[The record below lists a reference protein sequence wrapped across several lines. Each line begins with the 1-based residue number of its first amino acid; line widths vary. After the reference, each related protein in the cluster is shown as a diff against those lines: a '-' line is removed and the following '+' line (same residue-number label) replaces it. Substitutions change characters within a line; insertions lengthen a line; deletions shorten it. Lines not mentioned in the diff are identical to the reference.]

1 MSDVS
6 QSGTDRGVADPRA
19 ADSAADPRTTR
30 GADLAAAASGLIP
43 LPTRFL
49 EKVWGTGDLLP
60 WFPTSDKKIGEV
72 WFEADL
78 PLLVKF
84 VFTSERLSVQVHP
97 NDDFAAKHENS
108 RGKTEMWYVMRAD
121 PGARL
126 AIGFRETITRER
138 LREASVSGEIEQ
150 LLNWIDVQAGD
161 AFFLP
166 AGTVHAIGGG
176 LALCEVQQ
184 NSDIT
189 YRLYDYGRPREL
201 HLDKAIQVA
210 NTEAGTAKSLMLPID
225 CQYFHTEL
233 ARTTSNLL
241 YKPESQRFH
250 VVIFLSGDGTIG
262 GHPFREGEAWLI
274 LPGAKPFHIVPLNP
288 VKFLRT
294 WVP

>member
-1 MSDVS
+1 M
-6 QSGTDRGVADPRA
+6 P
-19 ADSAADPRTTR
+19 DSRPTR
-30 GADLAAAASGLIP
+30 

-49 EKVWGTGDLLP
+49 EKVWGSPDLAP
-60 WFPTSDKKIGEV
+60 WYSSTDKKIGEV

-97 NDDFAAKHENS
+97 NDEFAAAHENS
-108 RGKTEMWYVMRAD
+108 RGKTEMWYVMRAE
-121 PGARL
+121 PGAKL
-126 AIGFRETITRER
+126 AIGFRDAITPER
-138 LREASVSGEIEQ
+138 LRAASLSGEIER
-150 LLNWIDVQAGD
+150 LLNWIEVQAGD
-161 AFFLP
+161 AFFIP

-184 NSDIT
+184 HSDIT

-210 NTEAGTAKSLMLPID
+210 LTNASSPKPLMLPID

-233 ARTTSNLL
+233 ARTTSSLL
-241 YKPESQRFH
+241 YKPEPQRFH
-250 VVIFLSGDGTIG
+250 MVIFVSGMGTIAG
-262 GHPFREGEAWLI
+262 QAFREGEAWLVPAGGEPFEI
-274 LPGAKPFHIVPLNP
+274 EPGEPT
-288 VKFLRT
+288 KFLRT

>member
-1 MSDVS
+1 MPDNKPV
-6 QSGTDRGVADPRA
+6 R
-19 ADSAADPRTTR
+19 
-30 GADLAAAASGLIP
+30 

-49 EKVWGTGDLLP
+49 EKVWGTTDLAP
-60 WFPTSDKKIGEV
+60 WYPSTDKKIGEV

-97 NDDFAAKHENS
+97 NDEFAGANENS

-121 PGARL
+121 PGAKL
-126 AIGFRETITRER
+126 AIGFREAITPER
-138 LREASVSGEIEQ
+138 LREASLSGEIEK
-150 LLNWIDVQAGD
+150 LLNWIEVQAGD
-161 AFFLP
+161 AFFIP

-184 NSDIT
+184 HSDIT

-210 NTEAGTAKSLMLPID
+210 FTDAASPKSQMLPID
-225 CQYFHTEL
+225 CRYFHTEL
-233 ARTTSNLL
+233 ARTTSSLL
-241 YKPESQRFH
+241 YKPEAQRFH
-250 VVIFLSGDGTIG
+250 VVIFISGMGTIAG
-262 GHPFREGEAWLI
+262 QPFREGEAWLV
-274 LPGAKPFHIVPLNP
+274 PAGAAPFQIEPQDP
-288 VKFLRT
+288 AKFLRT

>member
-1 MSDVS
+1 VSDNAPV
-6 QSGTDRGVADPRA
+6 R
-19 ADSAADPRTTR
+19 
-30 GADLAAAASGLIP
+30 

-49 EKVWGTGDLLP
+49 EKVWGTTDLLP
-60 WFPTSDKKIGEV
+60 WYPKSEAKIGEV

-97 NDDFAAKHENS
+97 NDEFAAAHENS

-121 PGARL
+121 PGAQL
-126 AIGFRETITRER
+126 AIGFREPISRER
-138 LREASVSGEIEQ
+138 LRAASLSGEIEQ
-150 LLNWIDVQAGD
+150 LLNWVEVQAGD
-161 AFFLP
+161 AFFIP

-176 LALCEVQQ
+176 LALCEIQQ
-184 NSDIT
+184 HSDIT

-201 HLDKAIQVA
+201 HLDKAIQVSS
-210 NTEAGTAKSLMLPID
+210 TEASSDESVMLPID

-233 ARTTSNLL
+233 ARTASSLL
-241 YKPESQRFH
+241 YKPEPGRFH
-250 VVIFLSGDGTIG
+250 IVIFVSGDGTIAG
-262 GHPFREGEAWLI
+262 RPFHEGEAWLVP
-274 LPGAKPFHIVPLNP
+274 PGGQPFEIEPGIP